1 MYLFCYQDKKSKDGK
16 SKDRENK
23 NKQSKNKE
31 SKSMALS
38 GLEIFKKLPKT
49 NCKDCG
55 FPTCLAFAMQL
66 AAGKVELEKCPHIS
80 EEAKEAL
87 SEASQPPVL
96 KVEVGTGE
104 DSFVV
109 GEETV
114 LFRHDRTF
122 VNQNAFAVTI
132 NDDMSSDKI
141 EEVVKKVNSIA
152 YERVGQI
159 LKVDA
164 ICIKNK
170 SGNRE
175 KFMEITGKV
184 GSLTK
189 KPLIISS
196 EDPQTLKNV
205 AETFR
210 ERKPLIH
217 AASSDSVDLF
227 IEIGKETGCPIAV
240 RGKTFEDVMEVTG
253 KMRDAW
259 IKNIVIDIGVRNFKD
274 DFYNQIILRMAAI
287 KQKNRLLGYP
297 TIVFPDEMTDDP
309 LKETL
314 IASVFVA
321 KYGSI
326 IVLSNADY
334 QNIYPLL
341 VYRQN
346 IYTDPR
352 RPMQVEQKIYE
363 IGNPDENSPVLITTN
378 FSLTYF
384 IISGEVENS
393 KVPSWL
399 LVMDVEGQS
408 VLTAW
413 AAGKFVPELIA
424 RFVNQSGIADKV
436 KKKELV
442 IPGYVAQLQGELEDE
457 LGGGWKVVVGPREAS
472 EVPKFLREYAGK
484 K

>member
-1 MYLFCYQDKKSKDGK
+1 
-16 SKDRENK
+16 
-23 NKQSKNKE
+23 
-31 SKSMALS
+31 MALS

-49 NCKDCG
+49 NCKECG

-80 EEAKEAL
+80 EEAKESL

-104 DSFVV
+104 ESFVV

-132 NDDMSSDKI
+132 EDDMDSGKI
-141 EEVVKKVNSIA
+141 EETVKKINSIA

-164 ICIKNK
+164 VCIKNK
-170 SGNRE
+170 SKNKE
-175 KFMEITGKV
+175 KFLKVSGEIAAI
-184 GSLTK
+184 TK
-189 KPLIISS
+189 KPLILVSGDS
-196 EDPQTLKNV
+196 GTLKSA
-205 AETFR
+205 AETFK
-210 ERKPLIH
+210 ENKPIIH
-217 AASSDSVDLF
+217 AATAENIDLF
-227 IEIGKETGCPIAV
+227 VSIGKETGCPIAV
-240 RGKTFEDVMEVTG
+240 RGKSFEEIAALTAKLRG
-253 KMRDAW
+253 AG
-259 IKNIVIDIGVRNFKD
+259 IKNLLIDIGSRDFKD
-274 DFYNQIILRMAAI
+274 DFYNQIILRTAAI
-287 KQKNRLLGYP
+287 KQKNRFLGYP

-314 IASVFVA
+314 IASIFVA

-326 IVLSNADY
+326 IVLSNTSS
-334 QNIYPLL
+334 QNIFPLL
-341 VYRQN
+341 IYRQN

-363 IGNPDENSPVLITTN
+363 IGTPNEGSPILITTN

-384 IISGEVENS
+384 IISGEIESS
-393 KVPSWL
+393 KIPSWL

-424 RFVNQSGIADKV
+424 QFIKKSGITEKV
-436 KKKELV
+436 KKKEIV
-442 IPGYVAQLQGELEDE
+442 IPGYVAQLQGELEEE
-457 LGGGWKVVVGPREAS
+457 LGEGWKVVVGPREAG
-472 EVPKFLREYAGK
+472 EVPKFLKEYVS
-484 K
+484 

>member
-1 MYLFCYQDKKSKDGK
+1 
-16 SKDRENK
+16 
-23 NKQSKNKE
+23 
-31 SKSMALS
+31 MALS
-38 GLEIFKKLPKT
+38 GLEIFKMLPKT

-80 EEAKEAL
+80 EEVKEAL
-87 SEASQPPVL
+87 SEASQPPIL
-96 KVEVGTGE
+96 KVEIGAGN

-114 LFRHDRTF
+114 MFRHDRTF

-132 NDDMSSDKI
+132 EDDMDSNKI
-141 EEVVKKVNSIA
+141 EDMVKDVNAIA
-152 YERVGQI
+152 YDRVGQI

-164 ICIKNK
+164 VCIKNK
-170 SGNRE
+170 SKSIDR
-175 KFMEITGKV
+175 FLKV
-184 GSLTK
+184 AGDVATLTK
-189 KPLIISS
+189 KPLILVSS
-196 EDPQTLKNV
+196 DPETLKTA
-205 AETFR
+205 AEKFK
-210 ERKPLIH
+210 ENKPLIH
-217 AASSDSVDLF
+217 AATADNTDLF
-227 IEIGKETGCPIAV
+227 ITLGKETGCPIAV
-240 RGKTFEDVMEVTG
+240 RGKSFEDIAAITG
-253 KMRDAW
+253 KMREAG
-259 IKNIVIDIGVRNFKD
+259 IKNLVIDIGSRDFKD
-274 DFYNQIILRMAAI
+274 DFYNQIILRIAAI
-287 KQKNRLLGYP
+287 KQKNRLFGYP
-297 TIVFPDEMTDDP
+297 TIVFPDEMTDNP

-314 IASVFVA
+314 IASIFIA

-326 IVLSNADY
+326 IVLSNPNY
-334 QNIYPLL
+334 QNIFPLL

-363 IGNPDENSPVLITTN
+363 IGSPDENSPVLITTN

-384 IISGEVENS
+384 IISGEVESS

-424 RFVNQSGIADKV
+424 QFIKKSGIVEKI
-436 KKKELV
+436 KKKEIV

-457 LGGGWKVVVGPREAS
+457 LGDGWKVVVGPREAG
-472 EVPKFLREYAGK
+472 EVPKFLKEYSA
-484 K
+484 

>member
-1 MYLFCYQDKKSKDGK
+1 
-16 SKDRENK
+16 
-23 NKQSKNKE
+23 
-31 SKSMALS
+31 MALS

-87 SEASQPPVL
+87 SEASQPPIL
-96 KVEVGTGE
+96 KVEIGTGE

-122 VNQNAFAVTI
+122 VNQNAFAVAI
-132 NDDMSSDKI
+132 EDNMDDGQI
-141 EEVVKKVNSIA
+141 EELVKKINAIA
-152 YERVGQI
+152 YDRVGQI

-170 SGNRE
+170 SGSKE
-175 KFMEITGKV
+175 KFIEIIGKV
-184 GSLTK
+184 DSLTK
-189 KPLIISS
+189 KPLILVSG
-196 EDPQTLKNV
+196 DPQALKSA

-210 ERKPLIH
+210 EKKPLIH
-217 AASSDSVDLF
+217 AADSGNVDIF
-227 IEIGKETGCPIAV
+227 IDIGKETGCPVAV
-240 RGKTFEDVMEVTG
+240 RGKTFDDVAVVTE
-253 KMRDAW
+253 KMRNAG
-259 IKNIVIDIGVRNFKD
+259 IKNLVIDIGARNFKD
-274 DFYNQIILRMAAI
+274 DLYNQVILRTAAI
-287 KQKNRLLGYP
+287 KQKNRLFGYP

-309 LKETL
+309 LKEAL

-334 QNIYPLL
+334 QNIFPLL
-341 VYRQN
+341 VFRQN

-363 IGNPDENSPVLITTN
+363 IGSPGDNSPVLITTN

-424 RFVNQSGIADKV
+424 QFVKKSGIADKV

-457 LGGGWKVVVGPREAS
+457 LGEGWKVIVGPREAG
-472 EVPKFLREYAGK
+472 EVPKFLKEYSG
-484 K
+484 

>member
-1 MYLFCYQDKKSKDGK
+1 
-16 SKDRENK
+16 
-23 NKQSKNKE
+23 
-31 SKSMALS
+31 MALS
-38 GLEIFKKLPKT
+38 GLEIFKMLPKT

-55 FPTCLAFAMQL
+55 FPTCLAFGMQL

-87 SEASQPPVL
+87 SEASQPPIL
-96 KVEVGTGE
+96 KVEVGTGD

-114 LFRHDRTF
+114 MFRHDRTF
-122 VNQNAFAVTI
+122 VNQNAFAVAI
-132 NDDMSSDKI
+132 DDDIDTGKI
-141 EEVVKKVNSIA
+141 EEILKDVNAIA

-164 ICIKNK
+164 VCIKNK
-170 SGNRE
+170 SKNKE
-175 KFMEITGKV
+175 KFLKV
-184 GSLTK
+184 VGDVALLTK
-189 KPLIISS
+189 KPLILVS
-196 EDPQTLKNV
+196 EDPETLKSAAGMYKGN
-205 AETFR
+205 
-210 ERKPLIH
+210 KPLIH
-217 AASSDSVDLF
+217 AVTSDNVDFF
-227 IEIGKETGCPIAV
+227 ITLGKETGCPIAV
-240 RGKTFEDVMEVTG
+240 RGKSFEDIAVVTE
-253 KMRDAW
+253 KMRNAG
-259 IKNIVIDIGVRNFKD
+259 IKNLVIDIGSRDFKG
-274 DFYNQIILRMAAI
+274 DFYNQVLLRMAAI
-287 KQKNRLLGYP
+287 KQKNRLFGYP
-297 TIVFPDEMTDDP
+297 TIVFPGEMTNDP

-326 IVLSNADY
+326 IVLSNASS
-334 QNIYPLL
+334 QNIFPLL

-363 IGNPDENSPVLITTN
+363 IGSPNESSPVLVTTN

-384 IISGEVENS
+384 IISGEVESS

-424 RFVNQSGIADKV
+424 QFIKKSGIEEKV
-436 KKKELV
+436 KKKEIV
-442 IPGYVAQLQGELEDE
+442 IPGYVAQLQGELEEE
-457 LGGGWKVVVGPREAS
+457 LGDGWKVVVGPREAG
-472 EVPKFLREYAGK
+472 EVPKFLKEYTAKGQ
-484 K
+484 

>member
-1 MYLFCYQDKKSKDGK
+1 
-16 SKDRENK
+16 
-23 NKQSKNKE
+23 
-31 SKSMALS
+31 MALS

-66 AAGKVELEKCPHIS
+66 AAGKIELDKCPHIS

-87 SEASQPPVL
+87 SEASQPPIL
-96 KVEVGTGE
+96 KVEIGTGE

-122 VNQNAFAVTI
+122 VNQNAFAVAI
-132 NDDMSSDKI
+132 EDNMDDGQI
-141 EEVVKKVNSIA
+141 EELVKKINAIA
-152 YERVGQI
+152 YDRVGQI
-159 LKVDA
+159 LKVNA

-170 SGNRE
+170 SSSKE
-175 KFMEITGKV
+175 KFIEVIGKV

-189 KPLIISS
+189 KPLILVSG
-196 EDPQTLKNV
+196 DPQALKSA

-210 ERKPLIH
+210 EKKPLIH
-217 AASSDSVDLF
+217 AADSGNVDIF
-227 IEIGKETGCPIAV
+227 IDIGKETGCPVAV
-240 RGKTFEDVMEVTG
+240 RGKTFDDVAAVTE
-253 KMRDAW
+253 KMRNAG
-259 IKNIVIDIGVRNFKD
+259 IKNLVIDIGARNFKD
-274 DFYNQIILRMAAI
+274 DLYNQVILRTAAI
-287 KQKNRLLGYP
+287 KQKNRLFGYP

-309 LKETL
+309 LKEAL

-334 QNIYPLL
+334 QNIFPLL
-341 VYRQN
+341 VFRQN

-363 IGNPDENSPVLITTN
+363 IGSPGDNSPVLITTN

-424 RFVNQSGIADKV
+424 QFVKKSGIADKV

-457 LGGGWKVVVGPREAS
+457 LGEGWKVIVGPREAG
-472 EVPKFLREYAGK
+472 EVPKFLKEYSG
-484 K
+484 

>member
-1 MYLFCYQDKKSKDGK
+1 
-16 SKDRENK
+16 
-23 NKQSKNKE
+23 
-31 SKSMALS
+31 MALS

-49 NCKDCG
+49 NCKECG

-80 EEAKEAL
+80 DEVKEAL
-87 SEASQPPVL
+87 SEASQPPIL
-96 KVEVGTGE
+96 KVEIGVGE
-104 DSFVV
+104 ESFAV

-122 VNQNAFAVTI
+122 VNQNAFAI
-132 NDDMSSDKI
+132 IIEDDMDSGKI
-141 EEVVKKVNSIA
+141 EEVVKNINSIV

-159 LKVDA
+159 LKLDA
-164 ICIKNK
+164 VCIKNK
-170 SGNRE
+170 SENRE
-175 KFMEITGKV
+175 KFLKV
-184 GSLTK
+184 VGDVTSLTK
-189 KPLIISS
+189 KPLILVSV
-196 EDPQTLKNV
+196 DPETLKSAADMFKEN
-205 AETFR
+205 
-210 ERKPLIH
+210 KPIIH
-217 AASSDSVDLF
+217 AATADNIDFF
-227 IEIGKETGCPIAV
+227 IAIGKETGCPIAV
-240 RGKTFEDVMEVTG
+240 RGKTFEDIAAITE
-253 KMRDAW
+253 KMRNAG
-259 IKNIVIDIGVRNFKD
+259 IKNLVIDIGSRDFKD

-287 KQKNRLLGYP
+287 KQKNRLFGYP

-314 IASVFVA
+314 IASIFVA

-326 IVLSNADY
+326 IVLSNTNS
-334 QNIYPLL
+334 QNIFPLL
-341 VYRQN
+341 IYRQN

-363 IGNPDENSPVLITTN
+363 IGSPNESSPVLITTN

-384 IISGEVENS
+384 IISGEVESS

-424 RFVNQSGIADKV
+424 QFIKKSGIAEKV
-436 KKKELV
+436 KKKEIV
-442 IPGYVAQLQGELEDE
+442 IPGYVAQLQGELEEE
-457 LGGGWKVVVGPREAS
+457 LGEEWKVVVGPREAG
-472 EVPKFLREYAGK
+472 EVPKFLKEYIT
-484 K
+484 

>member
-1 MYLFCYQDKKSKDGK
+1 
-16 SKDRENK
+16 
-23 NKQSKNKE
+23 
-31 SKSMALS
+31 MALS

-80 EEAKEAL
+80 EEAKVAL
-87 SEASQPPVL
+87 SEASQPPIL
-96 KVEVGTGE
+96 KVEIGAGN
-104 DSFVV
+104 DSFIV

-114 LFRHDRTF
+114 MFRHDRTF

-132 NDDMSSDKI
+132 DDDMDMGKI
-141 EEVVKKVNSIA
+141 EGVVKKINEVE

-159 LKVDA
+159 LKLDA
-164 ICIKNK
+164 VCINNK
-170 SGNRE
+170 SKDGDN
-175 KFMEITGKV
+175 FLKV
-184 GSLTK
+184 VGRIESLTK
-189 KPLIISS
+189 KALILISS
-196 EDPQTLKNV
+196 DPEVLKTA
-205 AETFR
+205 AERFK
-210 ERKPLIH
+210 EKKPLLH
-217 AASSDSVDLF
+217 AATRENVDLF
-227 IEIGKETGCPIAV
+227 IKIGKETGCPIAV
-240 RGKTFEDVMEVTG
+240 RGKSFEDIAEVTE
-253 KMRDAW
+253 KMRGAG
-259 IKNIVIDIGVRNFKD
+259 IKNLIIDIGSRNFKE
-274 DFYNQIILRMAAI
+274 DFYNQIILRTAAI
-287 KQKNRLLGYP
+287 KQKNRLFGYP
-297 TIVFPDEMTDDP
+297 TIIFAGEMADDH

-314 IASVFVA
+314 IASVFVT
-321 KYGSI
+321 KYSSI
-326 IVLSNADY
+326 IVMSNADY

-363 IGNPDENSPVLITTN
+363 IGSPNENSPILITTN

-384 IISGEVENS
+384 IISGEVESS
-393 KVPSWL
+393 KIPAWL

-424 RFVNQSGIADKV
+424 QFIKKSGIEGKV
-436 KKKELV
+436 KKKEIV

-457 LGGGWKVVVGPREAS
+457 LQDGWKVIVGPREAG
-472 EVPKFLREYAGK
+472 EVPKFLKEYST
-484 K
+484 

>member
-1 MYLFCYQDKKSKDGK
+1 
-16 SKDRENK
+16 
-23 NKQSKNKE
+23 
-31 SKSMALS
+31 MALS
-38 GLEIFKKLPKT
+38 GLEIFKMLPKT

-80 EEAKEAL
+80 EEVKEAL
-87 SEASQPPVL
+87 SEASQPPIL
-96 KVEVGTGE
+96 KVEIGAGN

-114 LFRHDRTF
+114 MFRHDRTF

-132 NDDMSSDKI
+132 EDDMDSGKI
-141 EEVVKKVNSIA
+141 EEIIKGVNEVL

-164 ICIKNK
+164 VCIKNK
-170 SGNRE
+170 SKSIDR
-175 KFMEITGKV
+175 FLKV
-184 GSLTK
+184 AGDVTTLTK
-189 KPLIISS
+189 KPLILVSS
-196 EDPQTLKNV
+196 DPETLKTA
-205 AETFR
+205 AEKFK
-210 ERKPLIH
+210 ENKPLIH
-217 AASSDSVDLF
+217 AATADNTDLF
-227 IEIGKETGCPIAV
+227 ITLGKETGCPIAV
-240 RGKTFEDVMEVTG
+240 RGKSFEDISAITG
-253 KMRDAW
+253 KMREAG
-259 IKNIVIDIGVRNFKD
+259 IKNLVIDIGSRDFKD
-274 DFYNQIILRMAAI
+274 DFYNQIILRIAAI
-287 KQKNRLLGYP
+287 KQKNRLFGYP
-297 TIVFPDEMTDDP
+297 TIVFPDEMTDNP

-314 IASVFVA
+314 IASIFIA

-326 IVLSNADY
+326 IVLSNPNY
-334 QNIYPLL
+334 QNIFPLL

-363 IGNPDENSPVLITTN
+363 IGSPDENSPVLITTN

-384 IISGEVENS
+384 IISGEVESS

-424 RFVNQSGIADKV
+424 QFIKKSGIVEKI
-436 KKKELV
+436 KKKEIV
-442 IPGYVAQLQGELEDE
+442 IPGYVSQLQGELEDE
-457 LGGGWKVVVGPREAS
+457 LGDGWKVVVGPREAG
-472 EVPKFLREYAGK
+472 EVPKFLKEYSA
-484 K
+484 

>member
-1 MYLFCYQDKKSKDGK
+1 
-16 SKDRENK
+16 
-23 NKQSKNKE
+23 
-31 SKSMALS
+31 MALS

-80 EEAKEAL
+80 DEAKEAL
-87 SEASQPPVL
+87 SEASQPPIL
-96 KVEVGTGE
+96 KVEIGTGE
-104 DSFVV
+104 DSFIV

-114 LFRHDRTF
+114 LFRHDKTF

-132 NDDMSSDKI
+132 EDDMDSGKI
-141 EEVVKKVNSIA
+141 EEKIKNINA
-152 YERVGQI
+152 IEYERVGQV

-164 ICIKNK
+164 VCIKNK
-170 SGNRE
+170 SKNKD
-175 KFMEITGKV
+175 KFLEVTSKV
-184 GSLTK
+184 TSLTK
-189 KPLIISS
+189 KPLILSS
-196 EDPQTLKNV
+196 LDPEILKAS
-205 AETFR
+205 AEQFKDN
-210 ERKPLIH
+210 KPLIH
-217 AASSDSVDLF
+217 AASSDNMDLF
-227 IEIGKETGCPIAV
+227 IDIGKKTSCPIAV
-240 RGKTFEDVMEVTG
+240 KGKSFEDIAAITE
-253 KMRDAW
+253 KMRSAG
-259 IKNIVIDIGVRNFKD
+259 IKNLVIDVGSRDFKS

-287 KQKNRLLGYP
+287 KQKNRLFGYP

-309 LKETL
+309 LKEVL
-314 IASVFVA
+314 ITSVFVA

-326 IVLSNADY
+326 IVLSNADS
-334 QNIYPLL
+334 QNIFPLL

-352 RPMQVEQKIYE
+352 RPMQVEQKIYQ
-363 IGNPDENSPVLITTN
+363 IGSPGEDSPVLITTN

-384 IISGEVENS
+384 IISGEVEAS

-399 LVMDVEGQS
+399 LVMNVEGQS

-424 RFVNQSGIADKV
+424 QFVKKSGITEKV
-436 KKKELV
+436 KKKEIV

-457 LGGGWKVVVGPREAS
+457 LGDGWKVVVGPREAG
-472 EVPKFLREYAGK
+472 EVPKFLKEYASK
-484 K
+484 

>member
-1 MYLFCYQDKKSKDGK
+1 
-16 SKDRENK
+16 
-23 NKQSKNKE
+23 
-31 SKSMALS
+31 MALS

-87 SEASQPPVL
+87 SEASQPPIL
-96 KVEVGTGE
+96 KVEIGTGE
-104 DSFVV
+104 NSFAV

-114 LFRHDRTF
+114 LFRHDKTF

-132 NDDMSSDKI
+132 EDDMDSGKI
-141 EEVVKKVNSIA
+141 EETVKNINAIEYK
-152 YERVGQI
+152 RVGQV

-164 ICIKNK
+164 VCIKNRSK
-170 SGNRE
+170 GKD
-175 KFMEITGKV
+175 KFLEVAGKV
-184 GSLTK
+184 ISLTK
-189 KPLIISS
+189 KPLILVSS
-196 EDPQTLKNV
+196 DPEILKAS
-205 AETFR
+205 AEQFKDN
-210 ERKPLIH
+210 KPLIH
-217 AASSDSVDLF
+217 AASGDNVDLF
-227 IEIGKETGCPIAV
+227 IDIGNKTGCPIV
-240 RGKTFEDVMEVTG
+240 VKGKSFEDIAAMTE
-253 KMRDAW
+253 KMRSAG
-259 IKNIVIDIGVRNFKD
+259 IKNLVIDIGSRDFKS
-274 DFYNQIILRMAAI
+274 DFYNQVILRTASI
-287 KQKNRLLGYP
+287 KQKNRLFGYP

-326 IVLSNADY
+326 IVLSNSDS
-334 QNIYPLL
+334 QNIFPLL

-352 RPMQVEQKIYE
+352 RPMQVEQKIYQ
-363 IGNPDENSPVLITTN
+363 IGSPGEDSPILITTN

-384 IISGEVENS
+384 IISGEVEAS
-393 KVPSWL
+393 KIPSWL
-399 LVMDVEGQS
+399 LVMNVEGQS

-424 RFVNQSGIADKV
+424 QFIKKSGIEEKV
-436 KKKELV
+436 KKKEII

-457 LGGGWKVVVGPREAS
+457 LGDKWKVVVGPREAG
-472 EVPKFLREYAGK
+472 EVPKFLKEYANK
-484 K
+484 

>member
-1 MYLFCYQDKKSKDGK
+1 
-16 SKDRENK
+16 
-23 NKQSKNKE
+23 
-31 SKSMALS
+31 MALS

-80 EEAKEAL
+80 EEVKEAL
-87 SEASQPPVL
+87 SEAAQPPIL

-104 DSFVV
+104 NSFTV

-132 NDDMSSDKI
+132 EDDMDSGKI
-141 EEVVKKVNSIA
+141 EATVKDVNAIA
-152 YERVGQI
+152 YDRVGKI

-170 SGNRE
+170 SKNIDR
-175 KFMEITGKV
+175 FLKV
-184 GSLTK
+184 DGDVATLTK
-189 KPLIISS
+189 KPLIFVSS
-196 EDPQTLKNV
+196 DPETLKTA
-205 AETFR
+205 AEKFK
-210 ERKPLIH
+210 ENKPLIH
-217 AASSDSVDLF
+217 AATADNTDLF
-227 IEIGKETGCPIAV
+227 ITLGKETGCPIAV
-240 RGKTFEDVMEVTG
+240 RGESFEEIAAITG
-253 KMRDAW
+253 KMRGAG
-259 IKNIVIDIGVRNFKD
+259 IKNLVIDIGSRDFKG

-287 KQKNRLLGYP
+287 KQKNRLFGYP
-297 TIVFPDEMTDDP
+297 TIVFPDEMMDDP

-326 IVLSNADY
+326 IVLSNANP
-334 QNIYPLL
+334 QNIFPLL

-352 RPMQVEQKIYE
+352 IPMQVEQKIYE
-363 IGNPDENSPVLITTN
+363 IGSPDENSPVLITTN

-384 IISGEVENS
+384 IISGEVESS

-413 AAGKFVPELIA
+413 AAGKFVPEMIA
-424 RFVNQSGIADKV
+424 NFVKKSGIEQKV
-436 KKKELV
+436 SKKEIV
-442 IPGYVAQLQGELEDE
+442 IPGYVAQLQGELEEE
-457 LGGGWKVVVGPREAS
+457 LGDEWKVVVGPREAG
-472 EVPKFLREYAGK
+472 EVPKFLKNYVTQ
-484 K
+484 

>member
-1 MYLFCYQDKKSKDGK
+1 
-16 SKDRENK
+16 
-23 NKQSKNKE
+23 
-31 SKSMALS
+31 MALS
-38 GLEIFKKLPKT
+38 GLEIFKMLPKT
-49 NCKDCG
+49 NCKDCK

-80 EEAKEAL
+80 EEVKEAL
-87 SEASQPPVL
+87 SEASQPPIL
-96 KVEVGTGE
+96 KVEIGAGN
-104 DSFVV
+104 DSFIV

-114 LFRHDRTF
+114 MFRHDRTF

-132 NDDMSSDKI
+132 EDDMDSGSI
-141 EEVVKKVNSIA
+141 EETVKDVNAIA

-170 SGNRE
+170 SKNRD
-175 KFMEITGKV
+175 KFLKV
-184 GSLTK
+184 AGYVATLTK
-189 KPLIISS
+189 KPLILVSS
-196 EDPQTLKNV
+196 DSETLKSAAGKLKEN
-205 AETFR
+205 
-210 ERKPLIH
+210 KPLIH
-217 AASSDSVDLF
+217 AATADNIDFF
-227 IEIGKETGCPIAV
+227 IALGKETGCPIVV
-240 RGKTFEDVMEVTG
+240 RGKSFEDIAVVTG
-253 KMRDAW
+253 KMREAG
-259 IKNIVIDIGVRNFKD
+259 IKNLVIDIGSRDFKG

-287 KQKNRLLGYP
+287 KQKNRLFGYP
-297 TIVFPDEMTDDP
+297 TIVFPGEMTDDP

-326 IVLSNADY
+326 IVLSSASY
-334 QNIYPLL
+334 QNIFPLM

-363 IGNPDENSPVLITTN
+363 IGSPDENSPVLITTN

-384 IISGEVENS
+384 IISGEVESS

-424 RFVNQSGIADKV
+424 QFVKKSGIAEKV
-436 KKKELV
+436 KKKEIV

-457 LGGGWKVVVGPREAS
+457 LGDGWKVVVGPREAG
-472 EVPKFLREYAGK
+472 EVPKFLKEYSA
-484 K
+484 

>member
-1 MYLFCYQDKKSKDGK
+1 
-16 SKDRENK
+16 
-23 NKQSKNKE
+23 
-31 SKSMALS
+31 MALS
-38 GLEIFKKLPKT
+38 GLEIFKMLPKT
-49 NCKDCG
+49 NCKDCK

-80 EEAKEAL
+80 EEVKEAL
-87 SEASQPPVL
+87 SEASQPPIL
-96 KVEVGTGE
+96 KVEIGAGN
-104 DSFVV
+104 DSFIV

-114 LFRHDRTF
+114 IFRHDRTF

-132 NDDMSSDKI
+132 EDDMNSGSI
-141 EEVVKKVNSIA
+141 EETVKDVNAIA

-170 SGNRE
+170 SKNKE
-175 KFMEITGKV
+175 KFLKV
-184 GSLTK
+184 VGEVTSLTK
-189 KPLIISS
+189 KPLILVSS
-196 EDPQTLKNV
+196 DHETLKSAAGKLKEN
-205 AETFR
+205 
-210 ERKPLIH
+210 KPLIH
-217 AASSDSVDLF
+217 AATADNIDFF
-227 IEIGKETGCPIAV
+227 IALGKETGCPIAV
-240 RGKTFEDVMEVTG
+240 RGRSFEDIAVITG
-253 KMRDAW
+253 KMREAG
-259 IKNIVIDIGVRNFKD
+259 IKNLVIDIGSRDFKG

-287 KQKNRLLGYP
+287 KQKNRLFGYP
-297 TIVFPDEMTDDP
+297 TIVFPGEMTDDP

-314 IASVFVA
+314 IASIFVA
-321 KYGSI
+321 KYSSI
-326 IVLSNADY
+326 IVLSNASH
-334 QNIYPLL
+334 QNIFPLL

-363 IGNPDENSPVLITTN
+363 ISSPDENSPVLITTN

-384 IISGEVENS
+384 IISGEVESS

-424 RFVNQSGIADKV
+424 QFVKKSGIAEKV
-436 KKKELV
+436 KKKEIV

-457 LGGGWKVVVGPREAS
+457 LGDGWKVVVGPREAG
-472 EVPKFLREYAGK
+472 EVPKFLKEYSA
-484 K
+484 

>member
-1 MYLFCYQDKKSKDGK
+1 
-16 SKDRENK
+16 
-23 NKQSKNKE
+23 
-31 SKSMALS
+31 MALS

-80 EEAKEAL
+80 EEAKKAL
-87 SEASQPPVL
+87 SEASQPPIL
-96 KVEVGTGE
+96 KVEIGIGD
-104 DSFVV
+104 DSFTV

-122 VNQNAFAVTI
+122 VNQNAFAVTVKD
-132 NDDMSSDKI
+132 NMDSGKI
-141 EEVVKKVNSIA
+141 EEMIKSINKVE
-152 YERVGQI
+152 YERVGQV
-159 LKVDA
+159 LKIDA
-164 ICIKNK
+164 VSIKNESK
-170 SGNRE
+170 SKE
-175 KFMEITGKV
+175 KFLEVIDKIV
-184 GSLTK
+184 SLTK
-189 KPLIISS
+189 KPLILVSS
-196 EDPQTLKNV
+196 DPETLKAA
-205 AETFR
+205 AEKFKDN
-210 ERKPLIH
+210 KPLIH
-217 AASSDSVDLF
+217 AAAGDNVDLF
-227 IEIGKETGCPIAV
+227 IEIGKNTGCPIAV
-240 RGKTFEDVMEVTG
+240 KGKSFEDIAAMTE
-253 KMRDAW
+253 KMRGAG
-259 IKNIVIDIGVRNFKD
+259 IKNLVIDIGSRDFKS
-274 DFYNQIILRMAAI
+274 DFYNQTILRMAAI
-287 KQKNRLLGYP
+287 KQKNRLFGYP

-309 LKETL
+309 LKEAL

-326 IVLSNADY
+326 IVLSNADSH
-334 QNIYPLL
+334 NIFPLL

-363 IGNPDENSPVLITTN
+363 VGSPGEDSPILITTN

-384 IISGEVENS
+384 IISGEVEAS

-424 RFVNQSGIADKV
+424 QFVKKSGITDKV
-436 KKKELV
+436 KKKEII
-442 IPGYVAQLQGELEDE
+442 IPGYVAQLQGELEEE
-457 LGGGWKVVVGPREAS
+457 LGDEWKVVVGPREAG
-472 EVPKFLREYAGK
+472 EVPKFLKGYAGK
-484 K
+484 